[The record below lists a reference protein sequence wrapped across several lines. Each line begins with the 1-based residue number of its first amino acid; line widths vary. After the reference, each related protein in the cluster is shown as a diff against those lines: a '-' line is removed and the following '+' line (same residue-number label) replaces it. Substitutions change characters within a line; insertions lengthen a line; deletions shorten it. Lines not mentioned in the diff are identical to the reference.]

1 MKTTQTVSRKRR
13 SSKSVAVDDVDD
25 FGGFVDAT
33 DFIFENNIPAKIA
46 TIWAAF
52 FNVADDGNNDVSQTC
67 DADRSMFP
75 QELVDSFNVTSKLV
89 QAWIQSALVDQD
101 LDCQARIICKA
112 NQDLDSMTQK
122 ILAETLR

>member
-13 SSKSVAVDDVDD
+13 SSKSVAVDDDDVDD

-33 DFIFENNIPAKIA
+33 DFIFENNIPAKIS

-52 FNVADDGNNDVSQTC
+52 FNVGNDDDVSQTC

-112 NQDLDSMTQK
+112 NQDLASMTQK

>member
-1 MKTTQTVSRKRR
+1 MGYKMVQNIAYAL
-13 SSKSVAVDDVDD
+13 VASLLQH
-25 FGGFVDAT
+25 FTFYS
-33 DFIFENNIPAKIA
+33 
-46 TIWAAF
+46 
-52 FNVADDGNNDVSQTC
+52 ADDGNNDVSQTC